1 MMALSGYNF
10 FSVVALLSTTACT
23 TLPPAAKEYDS
34 FSAYAES
41 VFRHQNDLIS
51 RMMMRNDADDNPELE
66 DAEDAMND
74 ACHLLNEYA
83 EHEMENESMG
93 LFFKREVQSSIEN
106 CDQKIHSLEAML
118 IKADK

>member
-1 MMALSGYNF
+1 
-10 FSVVALLSTTACT
+10 
-23 TLPPAAKEYDS
+23 
-34 FSAYAES
+34 
-41 VFRHQNDLIS
+41 
-51 RMMMRNDADDNPELE
+51 
-66 DAEDAMND
+66 
-74 ACHLLNEYA
+74 LNEYA

>member
-1 MMALSGYNF
+1 MALSGYKF
-10 FSVVALLSTTACT
+10 LSVVVLLGITACT
-23 TLPPAAKEYDS
+23 TLPPAAKQYDS

-83 EHEMENESMG
+83 EHEMEHESMG